1 MLRGKVRIAPT
12 CYHVLHLIPAM
23 AAHEMN
29 FFYGEGLQDSDGLPA
44 YEMISGGLVPF
55 GLEKLGLTQAMKEKS
70 IDIALDVMAPT
81 VFFQR
86 ARGADLYIIAGW
98 RNQRA
103 NVVVGSPHIKSM
115 RDLKG
120 KRIGVLE
127 IGGAGHL
134 AIKACLRRAGLDPE
148 RDVEYLGRVYFPLN
162 IDALKNGKV
171 DCINLGAWQAEKLE
185 KEGFNIVA
193 KPRELYPDGF
203 PTRIIAAT
211 GKILESKPEFV
222 KAFLKG
228 MIRAYWFFRDQ
239 PKNFL
244 YLYNLEKRLRFQ
256 SPEPGESETRFAN
269 ASPEICERWPFPID
283 GLPSG
288 FEALLEEER
297 EAGELNYDV
306 PPIREVCALDL
317 VREAFREL
325 TQREEL
331 KPEFERAQ
339 AVVQRLGY

>member
-1 MLRGKVRIAPT
+1 M
-12 CYHVLHLIPAM
+12 
-23 AAHEMN
+23 
-29 FFYGEGLQDSDGLPA
+29 
-44 YEMISGGLVPF
+44 PF
-55 GLEKLGLTQAMKEKS
+55 GLEKLGLPQAMKEKS

-103 NVVVGSPHIKSM
+103 NVVVGSPDLKSM

-134 AIKACLRRAGLDPE
+134 AIKACLRRVSLDPE
-148 RDVEYLGRVYFPLN
+148 RDVEYVGRVYFPLN
-162 IDALKNGKV
+162 IDSLKNGKV
-171 DCINLGAWQAEKLE
+171 DCIILGSWQAEKLE
-185 KEGFNIVA
+185 KEGFKIIA
-193 KPRELYPDGF
+193 KPRKLYPDGF

-211 GKILESKPEFV
+211 GNILESNPGFV

-228 MIRAYWFFRDQ
+228 MIRVYWFFRDQ
-239 PKNFL
+239 PKNFS
-244 YLYNLEKRLRFQ
+244 YIYNLEKRLRFQ
-256 SPEPGESETRFAN
+256 SPEPGECETRFAN

-297 EAGELNYDV
+297 EAGQLNYEV

-325 TQREEL
+325 TAREEL

-339 AVVQRLGY
+339 AVMQRFGY